1 MKSKESR
8 NQQFFLHGVVARF
21 YCFLFGHNISN
32 KKKCK
37 MCNTQFRVPK
47 MKNPTKPPIKKTR
60 LPLLENCGLIL

>member
-37 MCNTQFRVPK
+37 MCNIQFGVPK
-47 MKNPTKPPIKKTR
+47 MKNPPIPP
-60 LPLLENCGLIL
+60 